1 MGSCHTVDTVCLHFS
16 MPEAHKEGEP
26 TDDRYFFKESVLLKK
41 NLNKIIT
48 QNSFLF
54 FLIEKFLLHFII
66 LGPPA
71 QEGCGTLRAGPEQGH

>member
-26 TDDRYFFKESVLLKK
+26 TDDRYFFKESVSLKK

-54 FLIEKFLLHFII
+54 FFN
-66 LGPPA
+66 
-71 QEGCGTLRAGPEQGH
+71 